1 MLNKRNIITNLA
13 YNYLEHI
20 LGNMKGGGDENS
32 ESPNS
37 KDRQY
42 NDQRKRDKIL
52 HNMSPTQNGRELH
65 KGKQFLLH

>member
-1 MLNKRNIITNLA
+1 
-13 YNYLEHI
+13 
-20 LGNMKGGGDENS
+20 MKGVGDKNS

-42 NDQRKRDKIL
+42 NDQMKWDKIL
-52 HNMSPTQNGRELH
+52 HNMSPTQNVRELH